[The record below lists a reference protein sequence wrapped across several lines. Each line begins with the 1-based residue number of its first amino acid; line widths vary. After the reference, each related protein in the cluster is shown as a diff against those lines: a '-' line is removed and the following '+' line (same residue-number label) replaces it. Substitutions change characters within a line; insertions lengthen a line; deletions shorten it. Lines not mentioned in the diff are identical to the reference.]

1 MLHIAFGG
9 VGAAWWGAGV
19 IQPHQ
24 TSSILYT
31 TQLSTGLTPHSTFTA
46 RLSHARQ
53 LHRPAY
59 PVARP
64 PYHAHPI
71 SYHITAAD
79 MTSQLVDLRTP
90 GLSSW
95 IKHLDND
102 FKPEPSLELYIK
114 CAIHMQ
120 LSDGANLT
128 FQCVPQPPQA
138 ALSSE
143 SDSLCERNR
152 SAYPP
157 THRAP

>member
-1 MLHIAFGG
+1 MGSG
-9 VGAAWWGAGV
+9 
-19 IQPHQ
+19 
-24 TSSILYT
+24 S
-31 TQLSTGLTPHSTFTA
+31 HSTPPNFFNTVYHSIVHRFNSA
-46 RLSHARQ
+46 FH
-53 LHRPAY
+53 LHRSTLPRSTASQTRLPGSPPPA
-59 PVARP
+59 PL
-64 PYHAHPI
+64 AHPT
-71 SYHITAAD
+71 SYHIAAAD

-120 LSDGANLT
+120 LSDGVNLT
-128 FQCVPQPPQA
+128 FQCAPQPPQA